1 MQHVQQNNMSF
12 IDDLLHTRLA
22 VLTIS
27 QGAGWVAPIDA
38 DETDMLAFVLPRTAP
53 VAAVRLG
60 CAIACH
66 KHDEAVGAGNY
77 HLFRLTTPIEER
89 LSRTLTASATKSLP
103 HTELATA
110 VAYLTRL
117 TEGMAIDAQ
126 PGPVRT
132 GLYTDLTDNPMD
144 VLICVAKHYLL
155 AYQEGYQT
163 YPYFS

>member
-1 MQHVQQNNMSF
+1 MRF
-12 IDDLLHTRLA
+12 IENLLHTRLA
-22 VLTIS
+22 ILTLS
-27 QGAGWVAPIDA
+27 QAAGWVTPIGA
-38 DETDMLAFVLPRTAP
+38 GETEMLAFVLPRTAP
-53 VAAVRLG
+53 AAAVRLG

-77 HLFRLTTPIEER
+77 HLFRLTTPVEER
-89 LSRTLTASATKSLP
+89 LSRAIAAATKPLP
-103 HTELATA
+103 LAGLEAA
-110 VAYLTRL
+110 VAYLTHI

-144 VLICVAKHYLL
+144 ALICVAKHYLL
-155 AYQEGYQT
+155 AYQQGYQT

>member
-1 MQHVQQNNMSF
+1 MSF
-12 IDDLLHTRLA
+12 IDDLLHARLA
-22 VLTIS
+22 ILALS
-27 QGAGWVAPIDA
+27 QAAGWVTPIGA
-38 DETDMLAFVLPRTAP
+38 DETEMLAFVLPRTAP
-53 VAAVRLG
+53 AAAVRLG

-77 HLFRLTTPIEER
+77 HLFRLTTPVEER
-89 LSRTLTASATKSLP
+89 LNRALTASGTKFLP
-103 HTELATA
+103 HTGLETA
-110 VAYLTRL
+110 VAYLTHL

-144 VLICVAKHYLL
+144 ALICVAKHYLL
-155 AYQEGYQT
+155 AYQQGYQT